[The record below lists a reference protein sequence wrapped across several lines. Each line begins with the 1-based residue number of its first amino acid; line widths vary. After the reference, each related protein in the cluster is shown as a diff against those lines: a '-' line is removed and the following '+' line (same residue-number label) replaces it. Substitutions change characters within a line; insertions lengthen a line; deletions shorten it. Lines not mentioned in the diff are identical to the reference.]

1 MYSSLKFLQDQKTD
15 IESHGIKLVMGDSD
29 QANANKYIMQ
39 NLIKIMEE
47 CEESLDIQKDDV
59 IILYKLIVM
68 MGKEDVVEL

>member
-15 IESHGIKLVMGDSD
+15 IENHGIKLVMGDSD

>member
-1 MYSSLKFLQDQKTD
+1 MYSSLKFLQDQKKD

-47 CEESLDIQKDDV
+47 CEESLDIHKDDV